1 MGVSKQS
8 VHQKLKRYEQLF
20 TKARQ
25 FIEKAEAVRKVHPE
39 MGCRKIALKLK
50 ERGFGRDKVE
60 RLLLSAGFKIISP
73 PNYMKTTHSVRLH
86 QFENLIEGLLVK
98 GINQIVQTDI
108 TYFWM
113 NGKFAYLVF
122 IIDVY
127 SRLIVGY
134 HAGLTLEAAAN
145 MKALEMM
152 IRLRGEQK
160 LKGLIHHSDKGSQH
174 HCKLYLQKLKQYG
187 IKISMCDAAWQNAY
201 TERINRT
208 MKYEYLRHRKI
219 DNIEKLRKYLEMDV
233 KAYNTDRPHWSLPQ
247 QMAPATFERYLSK
260 LKPSMRPEMKIY
272 TTVQNIENEFFLA
285 MQQSDK
291 KIAATK

>member
-1 MGVSKQS
+1 M
-8 VHQKLKRYEQLF
+8 LKRDKQMF
-20 TKARQ
+20 TKAQQ
-25 FIEKAEAVRKVHPE
+25 FIEKAEAVRKTHPE

-50 ERGFGRDKVE
+50 ERGFGRDKLE
-60 RLLLSAGFKIISP
+60 ALFLQSGFKIIYP
-73 PNYMKTTHSVRLH
+73 PNYMRTTQSVRLH
-86 QFENLIEGLLVK
+86 QFENLLEGLLVK
-98 GINQIVQTDI
+98 GINEVVQTDI

-113 NGKFAYLVF
+113 KGRFAYLVF

-127 SRLIVGY
+127 SRLIIGY
-134 HAGLTLEAAAN
+134 HAGLNLEAAAN

-152 IRLRGEQK
+152 IKLRGKQN
-160 LKGLIHHSDKGSQH
+160 LKGLIHHSDRGSQYH
-174 HCKLYLQKLKQYG
+174 SKLYVEKLKEHG

-219 DNIEKLRKYLEMDV
+219 DNIEKLRKYMKMDV
-233 KAYNTDRPHWSLPQ
+233 KAYNTERPHWSLPH
-247 QMAPATFERYLSK
+247 QMAPATFENYLRNLETS
-260 LKPSMRPEMKIY
+260 SGPEMKIY
-272 TTVQNIENEFFLA
+272 KHVQNIENEFFTA